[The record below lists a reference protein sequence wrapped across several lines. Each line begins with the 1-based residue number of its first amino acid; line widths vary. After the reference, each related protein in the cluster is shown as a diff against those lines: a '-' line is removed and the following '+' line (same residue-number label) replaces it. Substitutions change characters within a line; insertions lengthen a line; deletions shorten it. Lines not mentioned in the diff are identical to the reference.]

1 MTAAGQELRTAMAL
15 SQTPEISG
23 SFGSGPVE
31 IKQRQILG
39 VKKNI
44 SESERMVLC
53 SGAKGKSKMQSA
65 LW

>member
-1 MTAAGQELRTAMAL
+1 MAAAGQELRMAMAL

-44 SESERMVLC
+44 MIYVILLYCDGELPKE
-53 SGAKGKSKMQSA
+53 
-65 LW
+65 